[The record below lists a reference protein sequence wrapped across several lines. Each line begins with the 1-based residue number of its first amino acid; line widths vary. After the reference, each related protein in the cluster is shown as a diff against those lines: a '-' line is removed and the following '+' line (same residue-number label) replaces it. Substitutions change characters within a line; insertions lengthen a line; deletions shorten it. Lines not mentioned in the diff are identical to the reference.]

1 MKIPLKPYWDL
12 LAQYLKPQRPWLVV
26 LAALVF
32 GMIGLRLANPQ
43 IMRSFIDTA
52 TQTHLAD
59 ETAAAALRRN
69 GLLYLGL
76 AIVQQV
82 LAVGAVYVSK
92 NVGWKTTNALRVDL
106 ARHCLRLDMSFHSAR
121 TPGEMI
127 ERIDGDV
134 NALSDFFSHF
144 VIQMAGNVL
153 LLAGVLVL
161 LLGTDW
167 RAGAAIA
174 VFLTATIL
182 IAGRLQGF
190 GAALWKA
197 QRQASAALYGYLEER
212 LAGTEDI
219 RSSGAKAYVM
229 RRFYTLLRAAHQ
241 TLVKAGTIGAGITH
255 NTANVLFGL
264 GSVTALGVGTY
275 LFQQDEITLGT
286 VYAIL
291 HYTTTLRWPI
301 EHIARQMQDLQQAG
315 ASIARVRELLGTA
328 SKVEDLPADKNPPL
342 PMGALA
348 VTFRDVT
355 FGYAPERREEANE
368 DGGETSAEPAPP
380 TKDMV
385 LHDLSFTLTPG
396 RVLGLLGRT
405 GSGKTTLSRLLFR
418 LYDPDEGAIC
428 LGSDGGPQEAQVD
441 IRSLSLEALRR
452 RVGLVTQ
459 DVQLFQAS
467 VRDNLTFFRPTIA
480 DEQIVR
486 AIDDLR
492 LGAWLA
498 SLPEGLD
505 TRLASGG
512 SGLSAG
518 EAQLLAL
525 TRIFLEDP
533 GVVVLDEA
541 SSRLDPAT
549 ERWIEQAVDR
559 LLAGRTAIV
568 IAHRLG
574 TVQRADEI
582 MILEDGAICEHGERT
597 ALAHDPDSRFY
608 GLLQTGME
616 EVLV

>member
-1 MKIPLKPYWDL
+1 MKIPLRPYWDL
-12 LAQYLKPQRPWLVV
+12 LARYLKPQRLWLVL

-32 GMIGLRLANPQ
+32 GHIGLRLANPQ

-59 ETAAAALRRN
+59 KTAAAVLRRN
-69 GLLYLGL
+69 ALLYLGL
-76 AIVQQV
+76 AVAQQV
-82 LAVGAVYVSK
+82 LAVAAVYVSK
-92 NVGWKTTNALRVDL
+92 DVGWKTTNALRVDL
-106 ARHCLRLDMSFHSAR
+106 ARHCLHLDMSFHSAR

-134 NALSDFFSHF
+134 NALSSFFSQF
-144 VIQMAGNVL
+144 VIQMAGNML

-167 RAGAAIA
+167 RAGTAIA
-174 VFLTATIL
+174 VFAIATVW

-197 QRQASAALYGYLEER
+197 QREASAALYGYLEER

-219 RSSGAKAYVM
+219 RSNGAKAYVM
-229 RRFYTLLRAAHQ
+229 RRFYVLLRTAHQ

-255 NTANVLFGL
+255 NTSNILFGL
-264 GSVTALGVGTY
+264 GSVTALAVGMV
-275 LFQQDEITLGT
+275 LFQEDAITLGT

-291 HYTTTLRWPI
+291 HYTTMLRWPI

-315 ASIARVRELLGTA
+315 ASIARVRDLLGTA
-328 SKVEDLPADKNPPL
+328 SRIENLPAGGTPSPL
-342 PMGALA
+342 PGGALA
-348 VTFRDVT
+348 VAFRDVS
-355 FGYAPERREEANE
+355 FGYAPERREKESD
-368 DGGETSAEPAPP
+368 DGGAAGTETAPP
-380 TKDMV
+380 IKDMV
-385 LHDLSFTLTPG
+385 LRNMSFALAPG

-428 LGSDGGPQEAQVD
+428 LGGSGAAID
-441 IRSLSLEALRR
+441 IRALPLQMLRR

-459 DVQLFQAS
+459 DIQLFQAS
-467 VRDNLTFFRPTIA
+467 VRDNLTFFRPA
-480 DEQIVR
+480 VDDAQIIR
-486 AIDDLR
+486 AIDDLG

-505 TRLASGG
+505 TRLASGSG
-512 SGLSAG
+512 GLSAG

-533 GVVVLDEA
+533 GVIVLDEA

-549 ERWIEQAVDR
+549 EQWIEQAVDR

-582 MILEDGAICEHGERT
+582 MILEEGAICEHGERA
-597 ALAHDPDSRFY
+597 ALARDPHSRFTN
-608 GLLQTGME
+608 LLQTGME